1 MFNPAYLDKLA
12 QVESG
17 NNPLAQNVK
26 SSAKGRYQFIDSTAK
41 QYGITAEFGT
51 PEYAQQE
58 TEAVKKFT
66 EDNYKTLRDK
76 LGRDPSH
83 GELYLAH
90 QQGAD
95 GAVKILSQKDQRAVD
110 VLGKEEVLNNGGNEN
125 ITAEEFARKWTSK
138 FDDIDAEARGIAPQ
152 GPQQPKAA
160 EFADLYDTLIG
171 GAKNDDIQASISAK
185 NQQSFADLYDS
196 LAVKPDS
203 SDKFYQ
209 AASGNTQMIDR
220 DTGAPSYI
228 RAIVGSVYDDA
239 DRLAT
244 IQQYYPDAQPYDD
257 NNFIFTN
264 PDTGKPTVFNPK
276 GMDTGDIAGATRE
289 IMTSVGSGLG
299 AAAGAL
305 AGGGVA
311 SVPMSVVGAG
321 FGASMAAG
329 YYDALV
335 AKYTKDNRGLGRR
348 VVENLGEGVISATGE
363 SIGQAITP
371 LAKKAL
377 GGASA
382 KAQQVL
388 SAFKQ
393 FGIEPSLPAV
403 TGGKGM
409 ARIEAGLAQTP
420 SSADIIAKQVDDVIG
435 QTQKAVSGIV
445 KKYGTPVSTQDAG
458 GVIKQAVVKAGERI
472 GFRQEQLY
480 NEAYDAMGE
489 NVLVGVGS
497 AQKLL
502 KDMTQEVASAPKSMA
517 PKLKSA
523 MTELSAIIA
532 DAGDE
537 GIDFQALRQVRTAI
551 GKDLD
556 NPFTQS
562 GVENAARKRIYA
574 ALSEDLANV
583 AEQVSPEAAK
593 MLKTADRYTRIYE
606 TQYRQTMNKIMQY
619 DAEEKAYNFAL
630 SGAEYGGSML
640 GKLKTLFKPEEW
652 DTVSASVLNKL
663 GKASAGQQDATGELF
678 SINTFLTNWNKMSPE
693 AKEVLFNTKGN
704 KETYQA
710 LNKLTGLMSKL
721 KEVGR
726 SQNTSNT
733 AGAIN
738 TMVMLQGLGGAATGL
753 YAGDG
758 DISSIAGYGIGAVLA
773 PKYAAKLLTNPKF
786 IEWLATPVEQG
797 ISSIPA
803 HIARLT
809 ALANED
815 ELLREPIEEYLKVLG
830 EQTK

>member
-276 GMDTGDIAGATRE
+276 GMDTGDIAGGTRE
-289 IMTSVGSGLG
+289 RMTSVGSGLG
-299 AAAGAL
+299 AAAGA
-305 AGGGVA
+305 
-311 SVPMSVVGAG
+311 
-321 FGASMAAG
+321 
-329 YYDALV
+329 
-335 AKYTKDNRGLGRR
+335 
-348 VVENLGEGVISATGE
+348 
-363 SIGQAITP
+363 
-371 LAKKAL
+371 
-377 GGASA
+377 
-382 KAQQVL
+382 
-388 SAFKQ
+388 
-393 FGIEPSLPAV
+393 
-403 TGGKGM
+403 
-409 ARIEAGLAQTP
+409 
-420 SSADIIAKQVDDVIG
+420 
-435 QTQKAVSGIV
+435 
-445 KKYGTPVSTQDAG
+445 
-458 GVIKQAVVKAGERI
+458 
-472 GFRQEQLY
+472 
-480 NEAYDAMGE
+480 
-489 NVLVGVGS
+489 
-497 AQKLL
+497 
-502 KDMTQEVASAPKSMA
+502 
-517 PKLKSA
+517 
-523 MTELSAIIA
+523 
-532 DAGDE
+532 
-537 GIDFQALRQVRTAI
+537 
-551 GKDLD
+551 
-556 NPFTQS
+556 
-562 GVENAARKRIYA
+562 
-574 ALSEDLANV
+574 
-583 AEQVSPEAAK
+583 
-593 MLKTADRYTRIYE
+593 
-606 TQYRQTMNKIMQY
+606 
-619 DAEEKAYNFAL
+619 
-630 SGAEYGGSML
+630 
-640 GKLKTLFKPEEW
+640 
-652 DTVSASVLNKL
+652 
-663 GKASAGQQDATGELF
+663 
-678 SINTFLTNWNKMSPE
+678 
-693 AKEVLFNTKGN
+693 
-704 KETYQA
+704 
-710 LNKLTGLMSKL
+710 
-721 KEVGR
+721 
-726 SQNTSNT
+726 
-733 AGAIN
+733 
-738 TMVMLQGLGGAATGL
+738 
-753 YAGDG
+753 
-758 DISSIAGYGIGAVLA
+758 
-773 PKYAAKLLTNPKF
+773 
-786 IEWLATPVEQG
+786 
-797 ISSIPA
+797 
-803 HIARLT
+803 
-809 ALANED
+809 
-815 ELLREPIEEYLKVLG
+815 
-830 EQTK
+830 

>member
-1 MFNPAYLDKLA
+1 MFNPAYLDRLA

-17 NNPLAQNVK
+17 KNPLAKNVK
-26 SSAKGRYQFIDSTAK
+26 SSAKGLYQFIDSTAQ
-41 QYGITAEFGT
+41 QYGINAEFGT
-51 PEYAQQE
+51 PEYTMQE
-58 TEAVKKFT
+58 TEAAKKFT
-66 EDNYKTLRDK
+66 TDNYNTLKSK

-95 GAVKILSQKDQRAVD
+95 GAAKILSQPDQKAVD
-110 VLGKEEVLNNGGNEN
+110 VLGRDEVLNNGGNEN
-125 ITAEEFARKWTSK
+125 MTAAEFASKWTSK
-138 FDDIDAEARGIAPQ
+138 FDNLDAEEKGLIQ
-152 GPQQPKAA
+152 DQEQAA
-160 EFADLYDTLIG
+160 KSTEFADLYDSMIADG
-171 GAKNDDIQASISAK
+171 ENNSVQANISNK

-196 LAVKPDS
+196 LSNDVNTSAE
-203 SDKFYQ
+203 FYENP
-209 AASGNTQMIDR
+209 AGDTQMIDR

-257 NNFIFTN
+257 GNFIYTS
-264 PDTGKPTVFNPK
+264 PETGRPTVFNPK
-276 GMDTGDIAGATRE
+276 GMDMGDIAGATRE
-289 IMTSVGSGLG
+289 LMVTVGSGLG
-299 AAAGAL
+299 AAAGAT
-305 AGGGVA
+305 AGLGVA
-311 SVPMSVVGAG
+311 SAPGAVIGAG
-321 FGASMAAG
+321 FGAAFSGSA
-329 YYDALV
+329 YDALV

-348 VVENLGEGVISATGE
+348 VVEVAGEGMLGATGE
-363 SIGQAITP
+363 VVGRAVAP

-377 GGASA
+377 GGASTA
-382 KAQQVL
+382 AQNVIN
-388 SAFKQ
+388 AFKQ

-420 SSADIIAKQVDDVIG
+420 SSADIIAKQVEKTVK
-435 QTQKAVSGIV
+435 QTQDAVSGIV
-445 KKYGTPVSTQDAG
+445 KQYGTPKSVQETG
-458 GVIKQAVVKAGERI
+458 EVIKQATIKAGERI

-489 NVLVGVGS
+489 NVLVDVKS
-497 AQKLL
+497 SKQLL
-502 KDMTQEVASAPKSMA
+502 KDMMQEVANAPKSMA

-523 MTELSAIIA
+523 MTELSAVIS
-532 DAGDE
+532 DAGE
-537 GIDFQALRQVRTAI
+537 NGIDFQALRKVRTAV

-562 GVENAARKRIYA
+562 GAENAARKRIYA

-593 MLKTADRYTRIYE
+593 MLKRADRYTRIYE
-606 TQYRQTMNKIMQY
+606 TQYRQTMNKIMKY

-630 SGAEYGGSML
+630 SGAEYGGSSL
-640 GKLKTLFKPEEW
+640 KKLKTLFQPEEW

-663 GKASAGQQDATGELF
+663 GKATAGQQDASGEAF
-678 SINTFLTNWNKMSPE
+678 SINTFLTNWNKLSPE
-693 AKEVLFNTKGN
+693 AKHVLFNTKGN

-710 LNKLTGLMSKL
+710 LNELTGLMSKL

-738 TMVMLQGLGGAATGL
+738 TMVMLQGLGGAGAGL
-753 YAGDG
+753 MAGNG
-758 DISSIAGYGIGAVLA
+758 DISSIAGYGLGAVLA
-773 PKYAAKLLTNPKF
+773 PKYAAKLITSPKF
-786 IEWLATPVEQG
+786 IEWLAAPIEQG

-803 HIARLT
+803 HIAKLT

-815 ELLREPIEEYLKVLG
+815 ELLREPIQEFIKILG
-830 EQTK
+830 KQTE